1 MRQLSN
7 IISFYAV
14 SPIHAGAESSTGAID
29 NPIQR
34 ERHTNYPH
42 IQANGVKGAMRAHFR
57 KIDGNSE
64 TINFIFGTDD
74 GNDKDKR
81 NYEEEKNGRKERVS
95 MAGVISVSDAKL
107 FAMPVRSNVAPF
119 VWVTCP
125 TILRRLKTD
134 LELAGNNTLAKLEI
148 TSPAESSSILLNWD
162 SNETNI
168 ILEDAV
174 VIKEPKIE
182 KNEIKTLF
190 PQADKLLLISDE
202 MFKYVS
208 ENCTEIQTH
217 IKIDSEKGT
226 AKDGALRYSEYLP
239 SDTILYSVVTYDSS
253 CFDNELK
260 AETIKNN
267 VESSIKDFMQ
277 IGGDATLGRGIVKL
291 EWIGGAK

>member
-1 MRQLSN
+1 MKQLSN
-7 IISFYAV
+7 IISIYAV

-57 KIDGNSE
+57 KIEGNSE

-125 TILRRLKTD
+125 TILKRLKTD
-134 LELAGNNTLAKLEI
+134 LELAGNKTVEQVEI
-148 TSPAESSSILLNWD
+148 TPVLGNASILLNWKTT
-162 SNETNI
+162 ETNI

-174 VIKEPKIE
+174 VTKGPEVE
-182 KNEIKTLF
+182 LAEIKGLF
-190 PQADKLLLISDE
+190 PMVDKLLLISDE

-226 AKDGALRYSEYLP
+226 AKEGALRYSEYLP
-239 SDTILYSVVTYDSS
+239 SDTILYSVVAYDSS
-253 CFDNELK
+253 CFDSELK
-260 AETIKNN
+260 AETIKNH
-267 VESSIKDFMQ
+267 VESAIKHFMQ

-291 EWIGGAK
+291 EWLGGAK